1 MIRAMTRKFFIIS
14 IIIVLITS
22 LAAYGPRSYANR
34 FNIKTS
40 YKEWVKEIG
49 LFSHKNI
56 KVKNYEE
63 DGNEITV
70 SLEYDNGLAGYEELC
85 DIVNKHNK
93 FVDNN
98 SDYFKL
104 GTSIFIINEYA
115 SEQDVSLF
123 SNFTSNDLYVLE
135 LGRECNLKIQ
145 CMTIDLNDATCEKDK
160 DDNIALDIP
169 VISLGYKG
177 MEAPHAEMYEF
188 LSEFKNAE
196 QIILC
201 YCDTDN
207 NLLVFDKSETCR
219 YIKNILP
226 NVEIYTEV
234 LDDQQNEYHLERL
247 D

>member
-1 MIRAMTRKFFIIS
+1 MSKRKLCIIPIL
-14 IIIVLITS
+14 IIL
-22 LAAYGPRSYANR
+22 LAILSACGPRSYVNR

-70 SLEYDNGLAGYEELC
+70 SLEYDNGLVGYEELC

-93 FVDNN
+93 FVENN
-98 SDYFKL
+98 SDYFKPD
-104 GTSIFIINEYA
+104 TSIFIINEYA
-115 SEQDVSLF
+115 SEQNISNF
-123 SNFTSNDLYVLE
+123 GNFTSDDSFALE
-135 LGRECNLKIQ
+135 LGRDSNAKIQ

-196 QIILC
+196 QIILY

-207 NLLVFDKSETCR
+207 NLLVFDKNETCK